1 MGEPALLCSTE
12 RAGAFCVAA
21 GAHHLPAG
29 NDPAPALPGQDAPS
43 AAFIGPVLSAAAG
56 RGGGR
61 VQYSACPDPFD
72 AAGAAGLC
80 PARFCSVLYG
90 SLHFAQWN
98 PSS

>member
-12 RAGAFCVAA
+12 RAGSFRVAA

-72 AAGAAGLC
+72 AAGAARIV
-80 PARFCSVLYG
+80 PCSFL
-90 SLHFAQWN
+90 
-98 PSS
+98 

>member
-12 RAGAFCVAA
+12 RAGAFRVAA

-29 NDPAPALPGQDAPS
+29 NDPAPALLGQDAPS

-61 VQYSACPDPFD
+61 VQYSACPGPFD